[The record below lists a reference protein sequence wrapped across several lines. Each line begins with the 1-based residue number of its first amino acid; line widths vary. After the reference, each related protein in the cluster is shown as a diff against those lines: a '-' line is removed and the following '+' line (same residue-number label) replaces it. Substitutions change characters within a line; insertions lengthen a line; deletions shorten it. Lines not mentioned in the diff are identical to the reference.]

1 MKVVKKIL
9 IGVLILFV
17 LVIALVACIDGEEES
32 PELTAEQIEQIE
44 NGENA
49 VMYKGML
56 DNLDEAFAKKTETL
70 INEFKAESIY
80 IAGDQEALKELG
92 DSKVKELAEM
102 CTRNKEMLET
112 QVNDH
117 GDSDEVYQYWAEQLD
132 DIYKNYA
139 VQVMALY
146 E

>member
-9 IGVLILFV
+9 IVVLILFV
-17 LVIALVACIDGEEES
+17 LVIALVACIDGKEES

-49 VMYKGML
+49 EMYKGML
-56 DNLDEAFAKKTETL
+56 SNLDEAFAKKTETL
-70 INEFKAESIY
+70 INEFKVESIY

-102 CTRNKEMLET
+102 YTRNKEMLET

-139 VQVMALY
+139 VQIMSLY

>member
-9 IGVLILFV
+9 IGVLILVV
-17 LVIALVACIDGEEES
+17 LLIALVACIGSDDS
-32 PELTAEQIEQIE
+32 SELKPEQIESS
-44 NGENA
+44 ENA
-49 VMYKGML
+49 DMYKGML
-56 DNLDEAFAKKTETL
+56 SNLDEAFAKKTETL
-70 INEFKAESIY
+70 INEFKAESVY
-80 IAGDQEALKELG
+80 IAADQEALKELG

-139 VQVMALY
+139 VQIMALY